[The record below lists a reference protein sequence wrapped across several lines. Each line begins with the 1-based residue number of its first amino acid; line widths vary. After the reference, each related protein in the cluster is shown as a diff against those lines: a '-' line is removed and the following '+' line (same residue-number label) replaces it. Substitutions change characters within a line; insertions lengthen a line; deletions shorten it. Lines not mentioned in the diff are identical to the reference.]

1 MELPVLNFKFLPDR
15 CHWGRNSSCLQR
27 QEGGGRGGPWR
38 APHSLGSGSGSLSVV
53 WSHMPP
59 HFAEPFPNRLHNL
72 AVGSSLGGEA
82 GVHVP
87 LSQEDGRAEKS
98 RHAPKSHSMLVGEQS
113 FQARSDSAPLP
124 GPPGPF
130 SFPVSPLTGTDCLS
144 FANKQMT
151 PDCLF
156 PNVCCL
162 ISPPAPTHTHAS
174 LRETLHILQN
184 LLRCHL
190 LQEALPDAGCPVGS
204 ALIPSSI

>member
-1 MELPVLNFKFLPDR
+1 MTGRRDEDRAPGLAGEGLGLGSRAEGQPWGRPRLACPGTGAGRRDARSARQGEEIMELPVLNFKFLPDR

-87 LSQEDGRAEKS
+87 LSQEDGGAEKS

-113 FQARSDSAPLP
+113 FQARSDSTPLP
-124 GPPGPF
+124 APPGPF

-144 FANKQMT
+144 FA
-151 PDCLF
+151 C
-156 PNVCCL
+156 
-162 ISPPAPTHTHAS
+162 
-174 LRETLHILQN
+174 
-184 LLRCHL
+184 
-190 LQEALPDAGCPVGS
+190 
-204 ALIPSSI
+204 

>member
-38 APHSLGSGSGSLSVV
+38 APHSLGSGSGSLSERCLE
-53 WSHMPP
+53 P
-59 HFAEPFPNRLHNL
+59 HASTLCK
-72 AVGSSLGGEA
+72 A
-82 GVHVP
+82 
-87 LSQEDGRAEKS
+87 LSQPSAHPRCRQQPGWGGRGARALVAGGWWRREVEACTQVTQHVSGRAKF
-98 RHAPKSHSMLVGEQS
+98 QS
-113 FQARSDSAPLP
+113 RSDSIPLP
-124 GPPGPF
+124 MHLGPF

-151 PDCLF
+151 PDYLF

-162 ISPPAPTHTHAS
+162 IVPQTHTHTHPHTS

-190 LQEALPDAGCPVGS
+190 LQEALPDA
-204 ALIPSSI
+204 

>member
-38 APHSLGSGSGSLSVV
+38 APHSLGSGSLSERCLE
-53 WSHMPP
+53 P
-59 HFAEPFPNRLHNL
+59 HASTLCKALSQPLHNL

-87 LSQEDGRAEKS
+87 LSQENGGAEKS
-98 RHAPKSHSMLVGEQS
+98 RHAPKSHSMLAEEQS
-113 FQARSDSAPLP
+113 FKAGTDSMPLP
-124 GPPGPF
+124 IPPGPF
-130 SFPVSPLTGTDCLS
+130 PFPVSPLTGTDCLS

-162 ISPPAPTHTHAS
+162 IVPQTHTH
-174 LRETLHILQN
+174 RDTHTHTHIHFIQGN
-184 LLRCHL
+184 PTYTSKPTQMPPPPGSPPRCL
-190 LQEALPDAGCPVGS
+190 MPRGL
-204 ALIPSSI
+204 